1 MASQTTDKPQPAGS
15 PAIKTRRFSVSLV
28 WIVPIVA
35 VLVGI
40 SLVVHSILQQG
51 PSITI
56 TFKTGSGL
64 TANKTD
70 VKYRNVVIGQVTDVE
85 LSDDQKSVNATI
97 KLSKQAES
105 FTREDSQFWVV
116 RPRIGAGGVSG
127 IDTLLS
133 GDYIGAD
140 IGQSDTRANRFTG
153 LENPP
158 PITYG
163 EPGKRFTLH
172 TQDLGSLDIG
182 SPVYYRKIPVGQ
194 VVAYALDA
202 DGKGVNIDVFVH
214 APNDAY
220 VTENTRFWN
229 ASGIDVSVGANG
241 FALKTESLSSMLV
254 GGIAFL
260 APPYSPNDKPADEEH
275 SYELFADQ
283 QTALAPPNG
292 KAQYLNLRFD
302 QALRGLTV
310 GAPVEFLGIEF
321 GKVVSINLDFDEK
334 KRSFPVNVGIVIYP
348 QRLGEA
354 NTKMLTVLKH
364 DPNDEAGGVRLIGSF
379 IEHGLRAQAR
389 SGNLLTGQL
398 YIALDFFPKADKV
411 VFDPNLRPVSIPTIP
426 GNLEQ
431 LQEKLEG
438 IVNKINQLPIE
449 RIAGNLDGSLV
460 ELRKGL
466 GQFNA
471 KTLPGVQNTLADV
484 SKTLQS
490 ASSTLAEDSPQRE
503 QLTQTLDELSRMSR
517 SLREPLG
524 LPGTPSRIPDSWSPR
539 QRCAIGPARATAQM
553 TTGATTMALPLKIT
567 LLTGLLLLTACRSE
581 PIQFHTLT
589 PVQRSNASLA
599 AGARSGL
606 KASRSRHRSTGHRL
620 SSARVTAAW
629 PFSRRNGGLP
639 AWWMSCAARWWINS
653 PAAGKTWR
661 CALRSSA
668 LTRSPGSTPCSTS
681 NGGFARRAR
690 TNARR

>member
-1 MASQTTDKPQPAGS
+1 MKSSAADEPRAPGQAP
-15 PAIKTRRFSVSLV
+15 IKTRRFSISLV

-40 SLVVHSILQQG
+40 SLVVHSILQEG
-51 PSITI
+51 PTITV

-64 TANKTD
+64 TANKTE
-70 VKYRNVVIGQVTDVE
+70 VKYRNVVIGHVSDVE
-85 LSDDQKSVNATI
+85 LSGDQKSVNATI

-140 IGQSDTRANRFTG
+140 IGQANARSKNFTG

-202 DGKGVNIDVFVH
+202 DGKGVNLEVFIH
-214 APNDAY
+214 SPNDAF
-220 VTENTRFWN
+220 VTDNTRFWN
-229 ASGIDVSVGANG
+229 ASGIDVNVGANG
-241 FALKTESLSSMLV
+241 FSVKTESLSSILV
-254 GGIAFL
+254 GGIAFR
-260 APPYSPNDKPADEEH
+260 APEYSPNDKPALEDKGF
-275 SYELFADQ
+275 ELFEDQ
-283 QTALAPPNG
+283 QTALAPPSG
-292 KAQYLNLRFD
+292 KAQFLSLRFD
-302 QALRGLTV
+302 QALRGLKV

-321 GKVVSINLDFDEK
+321 GRVVSVNLDFDPK

-348 QRLGEA
+348 QRLGQAHARMLEA
-354 NTKMLTVLKH
+354 LKH
-364 DPNDEAGGVRLIGSF
+364 DPNDEAAGVRLMGSF
-379 IEHGLRAQAR
+379 IENGLRAQAR

-398 YIALDFFPKADKV
+398 YIALDFYPKAEKV
-411 VFDPNLRPVSIPTIP
+411 VFDPTARPVSIPTIP
-426 GNLEQ
+426 GSLEQ

-438 IVNKINQLPIE
+438 MVTKINQLPIE
-449 RIAGNLDGSLV
+449 RIAGNLDSNLV

-466 GQFNA
+466 AQFNA
-471 KTLPGVQNTLADV
+471 KTLPGVQTTLADV

-503 QLTQTLDELSRMSR
+503 QLTQTLEELGRMSR
-517 SLREPLG
+517 SLRELSDYLG
-524 LPGTPSRIPDSWSPR
+524 RHPESLIRGRPNNAAPTDLQGPPR
-539 QRCAIGPARATAQM
+539 
-553 TTGATTMALPLKIT
+553 
-567 LLTGLLLLTACRSE
+567 
-581 PIQFHTLT
+581 
-589 PVQRSNASLA
+589 N
-599 AGARSGL
+599 
-606 KASRSRHRSTGHRL
+606 
-620 SSARVTAAW
+620 
-629 PFSRRNGGLP
+629 
-639 AWWMSCAARWWINS
+639 
-653 PAAGKTWR
+653 
-661 CALRSSA
+661 
-668 LTRSPGSTPCSTS
+668 
-681 NGGFARRAR
+681 
-690 TNARR
+690 